1 MNKNRCLRSVLS
13 VDCYW
18 KASKWNQVLQFVE
31 KYEKNSLG
39 EFIYYVRWKVKKK
52 FFKEIYSCRRDIKA
66 LFQEDGINIHELGLI
81 NFREMGLSFAKMACI
96 GIDPLTTNIA
106 IYNDSLTLI
115 SVIFTTFLH
124 FARTFSEGNS
134 KRKKIF
140 NYFLLCLC
148 KRIVS
153 GPIFLYSKFLQF
165 ESKTRENYFI

>member
-124 FARTFSEGNS
+124 FVRTFSEGNS

-153 GPIFLYSKFLQF
+153 GPIFL
-165 ESKTRENYFI
+165 